1 MTERKL
7 AEEAL
12 QGSEERYRAVVE
24 QAGEGIFLFDP
35 RTKRIL
41 EANLAFGEMFGYT
54 REELARMKVYDLI
67 PHDPEGVD
75 RNVRRAL
82 EQRSI
87 QVGERE
93 YRRKDGS
100 RIDVEVS
107 GSVISYGG
115 GEVICSV
122 VRDVTER
129 KRAKQVLQENHNLLR
144 GVTEGS
150 TDAIFVKDHQGRYL
164 MVNSACA
171 NLFGMPVEEAL
182 GRYDSEIFSPEEA
195 CLIQENDRRLMA
207 AGETRTYEETLTFAG
222 HERTYLTTKGVHR
235 DHRGGV
241 AGVFGVARDIT
252 RRKRAEELLQQ
263 RSTAMAASIDGMA
276 ILDENATVTYLNE
289 AYAEIYGYD
298 DPKKL
303 VGQTWEVLY
312 DEEQLGWF
320 QRHLMPTLWED
331 GHWRGEAVGKRRDGS
346 PFPQEVSIT
355 TVAGSGF
362 VCVVRDVTERKRIEE
377 EIRRLNEGLEAR
389 VVERTAQLESAVR
402 ESRRTAE
409 ALHESEARLKQSNR
423 ELRDFA
429 YVASHDLQEPLRK
442 VRTFGD
448 RLRTKYAGALGEQ
461 GRDYLER
468 MEGSAERMQGLIE
481 DLLALSRITT
491 KGRPFTPVDL
501 GEVVRDVLSDLEARI
516 EGVGGRV
523 QVGELPT
530 VEADRTQ
537 VRLLFQNLIG
547 NALKFRREGEPPL
560 VRVRA
565 ELPEDRGAN
574 SYDQLCRI
582 LVEDDGIGLEEE
594 YLERIFA
601 PFERLHGRATYEG
614 TGMGLAICRRVV
626 ERHGGTITARS
637 APGQGATFVVTLPA
651 KQAEASR
658 GEDGGK
664 DAQAR

>member
-1 MTERKL
+1 M
-7 AEEAL
+7 
-12 QGSEERYRAVVE
+12 
-24 QAGEGIFLFDP
+24 
-35 RTKRIL
+35 
-41 EANLAFGEMFGYT
+41 
-54 REELARMKVYDLI
+54 
-67 PHDPEGVD
+67 
-75 RNVRRAL
+75 
-82 EQRSI
+82 
-87 QVGERE
+87 
-93 YRRKDGS
+93 
-100 RIDVEVS
+100 
-107 GSVISYGG
+107 
-115 GEVICSV
+115 
-122 VRDVTER
+122 
-129 KRAKQVLQENHNLLR
+129 
-144 GVTEGS
+144 
-150 TDAIFVKDHQGRYL
+150 
-164 MVNSACA
+164 
-171 NLFGMPVEEAL
+171 
-182 GRYDSEIFSPEEA
+182 
-195 CLIQENDRRLMA
+195 
-207 AGETRTYEETLTFAG
+207 
-222 HERTYLTTKGVHR
+222 
-235 DHRGGV
+235 
-241 AGVFGVARDIT
+241 FGVARDIT

-263 RSTAMAASIDGMA
+263 RSTAMDASIDGMA

-346 PFPQEVSIT
+346 LFPQEVSIT

-377 EIRRLNEGLEAR
+377 EIRRLNEGLEAS

-402 ESRRTAE
+402 ESRWAAE
-409 ALHESEARLKQSNR
+409 ALRESEARLKQSNR

-491 KGRPFTPVDL
+491 KGRPFAPVDL

-523 QVGELPT
+523 KVGELPT
-530 VEADRTQ
+530 VEADRAQ
-537 VRLLFQNLIG
+537 VRQLSQNLIG
-547 NALKFRREGEPPL
+547 NALKLRREGEPPL
-560 VRVRA
+560 VRVCT
-565 ELPEDRGAN
+565 ELPEDRGVN
-574 SYDQLCRI
+574 SYEQVCRI
-582 LVEDDGIGLEEE
+582 LMEDDGISLEEE
-594 YLERIFA
+594 YLEHIFA
-601 PFERLHGRATYEG
+601 PFEGLHGRATYEG

-637 APGQGATFVVTLPA
+637 APGQGPHSSSRYRRNKP
-651 KQAEASR
+651 KQAGEKTAERTPRR
-658 GEDGGK
+658 GSGHQGWLTSALPNVPVPHPD
-664 DAQAR
+664 RTLR